1 MKSNRGPLAAKAGM
15 PNNGDGNAYPYD
27 GRTRPEWFIV
37 DGPYSR
43 AAYPKGT
50 RMKKTSKK
58 KSKSS
63 GKRKGC

>member
-1 MKSNRGPLAAKAGM
+1 ML
-15 PNNGDGNAYPYD
+15 NNGDGNAYPYD

-37 DGPYSR
+37 DVPYSR
-43 AAYPKGT
+43 DAYPKGT
-50 RMKKTSKK
+50 RMKKASKK